1 MKTKRIM
8 LGLAMAVGILMA
20 TTICAS
26 AADYSFSAEAP
37 ADYYGGTSYEEVNG
51 SWYNFGGP
59 NVVDFQEH
67 AIPYGSP
74 STTQIGLME
83 KIPLPGLQAE
93 VLTVGGG
100 YGIGDGSV
108 LYQIPSTVSPTPVV
122 SPVQRQPAY
131 ISVEGMERKDG
142 SIGTLTIPSLNI
154 SMKVWEG
161 ETTTS
166 MAKGLGHYASTSGWD
181 GNVGV
186 CGHNRGSRYVI
197 GSIKNLKTG
206 DIIIY
211 STVYGTRTYRVS
223 FVGTISNT
231 DWSYLQATVDNRITL
246 TTCLTNHPE
255 SRVCVQAVEG

>member
-26 AADYSFSAEAP
+26 AADYSFSTEVP
-37 ADYYGGTSYEEVNG
+37 ADYYGGTSYEEVYG
-51 SWYNFGGP
+51 SRYNYGGP
-59 NVVDFQEH
+59 NVVDFQKD

-83 KIPLPGLQAE
+83 KIPLSGLQAD
-93 VLTVGGG
+93 VLTVGGA
-100 YGIGDGSV
+100 YGIGGGSE
-108 LYQIPSTVSPTPVV
+108 LYQIPSAISTIPVV
-122 SPVQRQPAY
+122 LPVQKQPVY
-131 ISVEGMERKDG
+131 TSVDGMERKDA
-142 SIGTLTIPSLNI
+142 SIGTVTIPSLNI

-197 GSIKNLKTG
+197 GSIKDLKAG
-206 DIIIY
+206 DIITYI
-211 STVYGTRTYRVS
+211 TVYGTRTYRVS

-231 DWSYLQATVDNRITL
+231 DWSYLQATTDNRITL
-246 TTCLTNHPE
+246 TTCLANHPE